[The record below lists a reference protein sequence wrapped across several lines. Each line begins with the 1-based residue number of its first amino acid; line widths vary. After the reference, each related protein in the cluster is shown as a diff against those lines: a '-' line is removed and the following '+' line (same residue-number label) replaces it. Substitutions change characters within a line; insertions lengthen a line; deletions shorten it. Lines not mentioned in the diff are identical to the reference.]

1 MSWKILWEIKLISR
15 WHCRISRQRSEGT
28 EHDDHRKEKSWNQ
41 WSLLLSDQRRFF
53 ALGSLF
59 QPLDFRRSFSAEASR
74 PLAPL
79 VVPSHNDGFVA
90 AVELCKKHHSPVPI
104 PPNDSVWSNVRGQL
118 LNCCSPNVDD
128 SVVPRGSVW
137 LTQPCSC
144 KKIHDKL
151 VSNDR
156 VNFNSRSRWKKIEK

>member
-1 MSWKILWEIKLISR
+1 ME
-15 WHCRISRQRSEGT
+15 
-28 EHDDHRKEKSWNQ
+28 
-41 WSLLLSDQRRFF
+41 SLLLSDQRRFF

-104 PPNDSVWSNVRGQL
+104 PPNDSVSSNVRGHL
-118 LNCCSPNVDD
+118 LNCCSPDVDD
-128 SVVPRGSVW
+128 SAAPRGSVW
-137 LTQPCSC
+137 LTQPCWY

-151 VSNDR
+151 VSIKIKLTEILILEKR
-156 VNFNSRSRWKKIEK
+156 KIKKNTKSLIFLYIYKY

>member
-1 MSWKILWEIKLISR
+1 MIVKLNFSTPVS
-15 WHCRISRQRSEGT
+15 RISRQKSEGT
-28 EHDDHRKEKSWNQ
+28 DDDRKEKSWNQ

-104 PPNDSVWSNVRGQL
+104 PPNDSVSSNVRGHL
-118 LNCCSPNVDD
+118 LNCCSPDVDD
-128 SVVPRGSVW
+128 PVAPRGSVW
-137 LTQPCSC
+137 LTQPCWY

-151 VSNDR
+151 VSINDQNHVNR
-156 VNFNSRSRWKKIEK
+156 NFNPWKKRNRKKYQI